1 MIPLEYT
8 LSKTPRNYSHR
19 RAYCITYLKQK
30 RIRHLSNIIRRRKIH
45 RRANLDIDLGRE
57 QGYQVNLLESRI
69 HGQVGKVIARK
80 SGRDNVQDTPA
91 LRGRKSR
98 LRRRWW
104 WW

>member
-1 MIPLEYT
+1 MIPLEYIP
-8 LSKTPRNYSHR
+8 SETPKNYSHR
-19 RAYCITYLKQK
+19 RAYCITYLKEK
-30 RIRHLSNIIRRRKIH
+30 RIRHLSKTKDSSTSV
-45 RRANLDIDLGRE
+45 NLDIDLGRE